1 MDQPNPHTNVLR
13 SKSLIII
20 PAFNEEG
27 KIKNVIAKIPP
38 DMVCEILVIDDCSID
53 QTYTEAK
60 NACATV
66 IRHERNMG
74 VGGAIRTGIDY
85 ALNANYDVVAVI
97 SGDDQ
102 HDPNDLYGLFDKIT
116 LGYDFV
122 QGSRYLGGLNSPNI
136 RWFRRSFTQLY
147 AVIFR
152 IMTGFPC
159 TDATNGGRVFRT
171 KIFEE
176 KKINIWQDWLNTY
189 ELEPYLLYQAV
200 KKGCKITEAPMK
212 VIYHSQG
219 TTKMKPFRDWWRI
232 FRPMVYVALGLRK

>member
-1 MDQPNPHTNVLR
+1 MDQTNLLK

-27 KIKNVIAKIPP
+27 KIKKVIAKIPQ
-38 DMVCEILVIDDCSID
+38 DTACEILVIDDCSTD
-53 QTYTEAK
+53 QTYAEAK

-66 IRHERNMG
+66 IHHERNMG
-74 VGGAIRTGIDY
+74 VGAAIRTGIDY
-85 ALNANYDVVAVI
+85 ALTTHYDVVAII

-102 HDPNDLYGLFDKIT
+102 HDPNDLYGLFEKIAQ
-116 LGYDFV
+116 GYDFV

-136 RWFRRSFTQLY
+136 RWFRRSLTQLY
-147 AVIFR
+147 AIIFR
-152 IMTGFPC
+152 ILTGFPC
-159 TDATNGGRVFRT
+159 TDATNGGRAFRT
-171 KIFEE
+171 RIFEE
-176 KKINIWQDWLNTY
+176 KKIDIWQDWLNTY

-212 VIYHSQG
+212 VIYHGQG

-232 FRPMVYVALGLRK
+232 LRPMVYVALRLRK